1 MPTVPHHEK
10 HFDASERVR
19 DLVIGMADGLTVPF
33 ALAAGLTGAIAAN
46 RLIVTAGIAEIAAG
60 AIAMGLG
67 GYLAARSDADHYAS
81 ERLREEH
88 EVREMADHEED
99 EVVEI
104 FARYGLSRSECTPI
118 LTAFRRDHEAWVDFM
133 MRYELGLEAPKP
145 SRAWQSALTIG
156 GAYVAGGLVPLLPY
170 MLVQGVERA
179 LMFSVVATLAALGAF
194 GAFKGRLTGAG
205 GLRGAVQTMVVGG
218 LASAAAFLLARLI
231 GG

>member
-1 MPTVPHHEK
+1 MPATPHHEK
-10 HFDASERVR
+10 HFEASERVR
-19 DLVIGMADGLTVPF
+19 DVVIGMADGLTVPF

-67 GYLAARSDADHYAS
+67 GYLAARSDAEHYAS
-81 ERLREEH
+81 ERRREEF

-104 FARYGLSRSECTPI
+104 FARYGLSRSECVPI

-145 SRAWQSALTIG
+145 GRAWQSALTIG

-170 MLVQGVERA
+170 MLVEGVERA
-179 LMFSVVATLAALGAF
+179 LAYSVVATLAALGAF

-205 GLRGAVQTMVVGG
+205 GLRGALQTMVVGG
-218 LASAAAFLLARLI
+218 LASAAAYALARLI